1 MTKKNQGEEAERI
14 VIESSVQKGITAIS
28 PPPPSSHADE
38 ECLFCDDLA
47 TEPIPQIGTVL
58 VTGASGYIGGRLVPE
73 LLARGYR
80 VRIMLRAV
88 SAGDL
93 ERWPGTD
100 MVAADALDPDSL
112 ARALRNVHTAYY
124 LIHSLVLGPRE
135 FASADIAAARNFRET
150 AQKAGVK
157 RIIYLGGLGRDD
169 GPLSDHLRSRKEV
182 ADELRR
188 GAVPVTSL
196 QAAVIIGSGSASFE
210 IIYHLVKN
218 VFAMPVPTWARKKC
232 QPIGIRDVIKYLV
245 GVLEIPRT
253 AGKRFDIGGN
263 DVLTYE
269 EMIKALAGVVGRR
282 VHLLACPISNLS
294 FYAYCA
300 SLFTPVP
307 ASITRCL
314 IEGLR
319 NNALCGDLSIKSFL
333 PFETLSYRE
342 SIVRALTRDEQD
354 RIATRWSD
362 AYPPAHELAIK
373 LHELKETP
381 GFTASYSLFTCKSPA
396 RIFASLCKIG
406 GRQGWFYGNWMWR
419 LRGTVDRMLL
429 GVGCARGRRSRSRL
443 KTNDVIDFWRVEDLR
458 ENERLLLRAEMKL
471 PGRAW
476 LEFRITPEEKGHRLA
491 VKAWFAPEG
500 WFGPPYWYMFL
511 PFHRFIFKNLIS
523 RIEKTAGNGG

>member
-1 MTKKNQGEEAERI
+1 MIELTGRETGARSRAMRPADQTPVAEE
-14 VIESSVQKGITAIS
+14 ES
-28 PPPPSSHADE
+28 
-38 ECLFCDDLA
+38 LFCRDL
-47 TEPIPQIGTVL
+47 TTTPTPEIGTVL

-73 LLARGYR
+73 LLARGYKVR
-80 VRIMLRAV
+80 VMARAA

-93 ERWPGTD
+93 ERWPQAEI
-100 MVAADALDPDSL
+100 VAADALDRASL
-112 ARALRNVHTAYY
+112 EGALHNVHTAYY

-135 FASADIAAARNFRET
+135 FAAADIRAARNFREA
-150 AQKAGVK
+150 AQEAGVK
-157 RIIYLGGLGRDD
+157 RIIYLGGLGKDEA
-169 GPLSDHLRSRKEV
+169 PLSDHLRSRKEV
-182 ADELRR
+182 ADELRK
-188 GAVPVTSL
+188 GEVPVTSL

-218 VFAMPVPTWARKKC
+218 VFTMPIPTWVRKKC

-253 AGKRFDIGGN
+253 AGKRFDIGGK
-263 DVLTYE
+263 DVVTYE
-269 EMIKALAGVVGRR
+269 EMIKTLADVVGRR
-282 VHLLACPISNLS
+282 IHLVSVPISNLT

-319 NNALCGDLSIKSFL
+319 SNALCADRSVTDYL

-373 LHELKETP
+373 LHELKEP
-381 GFTASYSLFTCKSPA
+381 PRFRASYSLLTDESPE
-396 RIFASLCKIG
+396 RLFASLCKIG
-406 GRQGWFYGNWMWR
+406 GRRGWFYGNWMWR
-419 LRGTVDRMLL
+419 LRGAVDRLLL
-429 GVGCARGRRSRSRL
+429 GVGTVRGRRSRSRL
-443 KTNDVIDFWRVEDLR
+443 NTNDVIDFWRVEDLR
-458 ENERLLLRAEMKL
+458 DDERLLLRAEMKL

-476 LEFRITPEEKGHRLA
+476 LEFRITPEGKRHRLA

-500 WFGPPYWYMFL
+500 WFGAPYWYMFL
-511 PFHRFIFKNLIS
+511 PFHRFIFKNLIIQ
-523 RIEKTAGNGG
+523 IEKTAHSGGKDG

>member
-1 MTKKNQGEEAERI
+1 
-14 VIESSVQKGITAIS
+14 VIESIGLNRGATERSAEPAGQWSA
-28 PPPPSSHADE
+28 ADE
-38 ECLFCDDLA
+38 ESLFCNDLETTPTPA
-47 TEPIPQIGTVL
+47 IGTVL

-73 LLARGYR
+73 LVSRGYKVR
-80 VRIMLRAV
+80 VMLRAV

-93 ERWPGTD
+93 ERWPQAEI
-100 MVAADALDPDSL
+100 VAADALDPASL
-112 ARALRNVHTAYY
+112 EGALDGVHTAYY

-135 FASADIAAARNFRET
+135 FASADIRAARNFRET
-150 AQKAGVK
+150 AQRAGVK
-157 RIIYLGGLGRDD
+157 RIIYLGGLGQDE

-182 ADELRR
+182 ADELRK
-188 GAVPVTSL
+188 GTVPVTSL
-196 QAAVIIGSGSASFE
+196 HAAVIIGSGSASFE

-218 VFAMPVPTWARKKC
+218 VFTMPIPKWARKKC

-253 AGKRFDIGGN
+253 AGGRFDIGGT

-269 EMIKALAGVVGRR
+269 EMIKTLADIVGRR
-282 VHLLACPISNLS
+282 IHFFSSPITNLT

-319 NNALCGDLSIKSFL
+319 SNALCADRTIADHLS
-333 PFETLSYRE
+333 FEALSYRE

-362 AYPPAHELAIK
+362 AYPPAHALAIK
-373 LHELKETP
+373 LHELKKP
-381 GFTASYSLFTCKSPA
+381 PRFKASYSLLTSGDPG
-396 RIFASLCKIG
+396 RLFASLCKIG

-419 LRGTVDRMLL
+419 LRGAVDRMLL
-429 GVGCARGRRSRSRL
+429 GVGTVRGRRSRSRL
-443 KTNDVIDFWRVEDLR
+443 KANDVIDFWRVEDLR
-458 ENERLLLRAEMKL
+458 DNERLLLRAEMKL

-476 LEFRITPEEKGHRLA
+476 LEFRITPEGGDHRLA

-511 PFHRFIFKNLIS
+511 PFHRFIFKNLIIQ
-523 RIEKTAGNGG
+523 IEKTAQEADKN

>member
-1 MTKKNQGEEAERI
+1 
-14 VIESSVQKGITAIS
+14 VIEAIGRDESARTRTARS
-28 PPPPSSHADE
+28 AGRAPFSEEESH
-38 ECLFCDDLA
+38 FCRDLA
-47 TEPIPQIGTVL
+47 TTPTPEIGTVL

-73 LLARGYR
+73 LIERGYKVR
-80 VRIMLRAV
+80 VMLRAV

-93 ERWPGTD
+93 ERWPRAEI
-100 MVAADALDPDSL
+100 VAADALDSVSL
-112 ARALRNVHTAYY
+112 EAALRNVHTAYY

-135 FASADIAAARNFRET
+135 FAAADIRAARNFREA

-157 RIIYLGGLGRDD
+157 RIIYLGGLGQDE

-182 ADELRR
+182 TDELRK
-188 GAVPVTSL
+188 GTVPVTSL
-196 QAAVIIGSGSASFE
+196 HAAVIIGSGSASFE

-218 VFAMPVPTWARKKC
+218 VFIMPIPTWARKKC

-253 AGKRFDIGGN
+253 AGERFDIGGQ
-263 DVLTYE
+263 DVLSYE
-269 EMIKALAGVVGRR
+269 EMIKTLADVVGQR
-282 VHLLACPISNLS
+282 VHFFPSPITNLT
-294 FYAYCA
+294 FHAYCA

-319 NNALCGDLSIKSFL
+319 SNALCGDRSIADHL
-333 PFETLSYRE
+333 PFEALSYRE

-373 LHELKETP
+373 LHELKKP
-381 GFTASYSLFTCKSPA
+381 PRFRASYSLLTDEDPE
-396 RIFASLCKIG
+396 RLFASLCKIG
-406 GRQGWFYGNWMWR
+406 GRRGWFYGNWMWR
-419 LRGTVDRMLL
+419 LRGAVDRLLL
-429 GVGCARGRRSRSRL
+429 GVGTVRGRRSRSRL
-443 KTNDVIDFWRVEDLR
+443 KANDVIDFWRVEDLR
-458 ENERLLLRAEMKL
+458 DEEGLLLRAEMKL

-476 LEFRITPEEKGHRLA
+476 LEFRITPEERTHRLA

-500 WFGPPYWYMFL
+500 WFGVPYWYMFL
-511 PFHRFIFKNLIS
+511 PFHRFIFKNLIIQ
-523 RIEKTAGNGG
+523 IEKTAQKSKKSTIG